1 MAKRKVTKN
10 EEEDLGEIFNKNIQ
24 DYWDQLSDFLVSIEA
39 DEKISKYNIGDWSVV
54 FQDLKES

>member
-39 DEKISKYNIGDWSVV
+39 DEKISKYNIGDWSLV
-54 FQDLKES
+54 F